1 MTMHKYFVIIL
12 LAFSSS
18 ALAEAYVDSSKP
30 FVEIEDVND
39 QARTWAFCAAAYDIM
54 STIMQQRSPERAMQL
69 GALGNGAKV
78 AAGMTLI
85 VDELDPDIT
94 PERFRQLW
102 QISSE
107 AMMQWPQQQLDAIL
121 ADGERLGSAREEE
134 FGRKINATVVSC
146 IGNLKDQKAYVDSW
160 QELIDS
166 GLLAPPQE

>member
-1 MTMHKYFVIIL
+1 MFKYFAIIL
-12 LAFSSS
+12 LVISSP
-18 ALAEAYVDSSKP
+18 AQAESYVDSSKP
-30 FVEIEDVND
+30 FVEIEDVNL

-54 STIMQQRSPERAMQL
+54 STIMQVRSPERARQL

-94 PERFRQLW
+94 PEQFKQLW
-102 QISSE
+102 KISSE
-107 AMMQWPQQQLDAIL
+107 AMMQWPRQQLAAIL
-121 ADGERLGSAREEE
+121 ADGERFGSEREEE

-146 IGNLKDQKAYVDSW
+146 IGNLGDQKLYVDSW

-166 GLLAPPQE
+166 GLLSPPQE

>member
-1 MTMHKYFVIIL
+1 MTMHKFIAIIL

-30 FVEIEDVND
+30 FVEIEDVNR
-39 QARTWAFCAAAYDIM
+39 QARTWALCAAAYDIM
-54 STIMQQRSPERAMQL
+54 STIMQLRSPERAMQL
-69 GALGNGAKV
+69 GALGKGAKI

-85 VDELDPDIT
+85 AGELDPDIT
-94 PERFRQLW
+94 PEQFKRLW
-102 QISSE
+102 KISSD

-121 ADGERLGSAREEE
+121 ADGERLGSEREQE

-146 IGNLKDQKAYVDSW
+146 IGNLQDQKSYVDSW
-160 QELIDS
+160 QGLIDS